1 MGNILEYLKSSPV
14 IAAVRNESDIRA
26 AIGSKAKVVFILS
39 GNLLNIKHMTE
50 SIKSADKVVCIHIDL
65 IEGLGKD
72 PAAIDFLKEFIKPDG
87 IITTR
92 ANLAKYAK
100 HTGMFTI
107 QRLFIID
114 SHSLMTGIKNV
125 RETGCDA
132 VEVMPGIASKLIQ
145 RIKSSIDVPVI
156 AGGLIT
162 TKEDITDS
170 LSAGVLAVSTSSRE
184 LWNQL

>member
-1 MGNILEYLKSSPV
+1 LANILEYLESNPI
-14 IAAVRNESDIRA
+14 IAAIRNESDIKA
-26 AIGSKAKVVFILS
+26 VIGSKVVVVFILS
-39 GNLLNIKHMTE
+39 GNLLNIKNMTE
-50 SIKSADKVVCIHIDL
+50 RIKSANKAVCIHIDL

-72 PAAIDFLKEFIKPDG
+72 HAAIDFLKEYVKPDG

-100 HTGMFTI
+100 HAGLFTI

-145 RIKSSIDVPVI
+145 RIKNNIDVPVI

-162 TKEDITDS
+162 TKEDVIDS
-170 LSAGVLAVSTSSRE
+170 LSAGVLAVSTSSKE
-184 LWNQL
+184 LWNEL